1 LHNSTVENHYKK
13 GINMKIEIN
22 KIKKASIFCDDFTQL
37 ERNKEIIFGKNSV
50 AIVYG
55 PNGTGKTSLAKIL
68 GKEEK
73 TEYNI
78 KIDDQTYTQID
89 PIFAHIVSDQNDRN
103 IIKGNTKD
111 FILGDNIRREYE
123 LRDSINKKFEN
134 IFENK
139 LSLELKEKFG
149 VSTKQSQFDGLHTD
163 KELLEFISDIANS
176 KSKGSGIDKNKF
188 IEFISG
194 KNISEILF
202 PEASNFKFFID
213 DYKDKKSAIKTF
225 LDQIFKLDEDEKLLL
240 KVEQHKEAISILQR
254 FNYLDECIVCD
265 HEIEPYA
272 ALERK
277 KVQHERSTQSL
288 GDRAKVIISGILEK
302 LENKNDPFGIAETL
316 RQALLSGSA
325 VGIEKVKS
333 DIIQCIVAYPVMVLN
348 SIISTVGESGVIA
361 DWNEYLSLAKDK
373 PKFESEDIVFIE
385 RFLND
390 CLDKKISI
398 MRDDNGNLRLLLGD
412 DEFLNRDRDELLL
425 SNGEQNFLSLAFELL
440 KAQKSPQK
448 LIVLDDPIS
457 SFDSIY
463 KNKIAFAILKLLS
476 AKKVIV
482 LTHSTDLIKLLEH
495 QKQGCFNLYYLNNTS
510 GEENGFISVNEN
522 ETGIFL
528 YIPKLLEL
536 LRGPIKSEIKDE
548 LSFLVSIT
556 PFLRGCTQIFNLPIE
571 KELLTKV
578 MHGYQDE
585 KVNLSQIYRKV
596 IGEGVI
602 DHDHEVS
609 ARDIINLNCDNPIA
623 IKGENYPLL
632 QRTLTHTFTYLF
644 LRLNTERKLV
654 SKFAINTTKYDMLSN
669 IITFAFN
676 GDDEASIANRVFFL
690 SRKTLLNEF
699 NHFEMDMNIFQ
710 PAIDITNQ
718 SLAKEKDQIL
728 KKLAEL

>member
-1 LHNSTVENHYKK
+1 
-13 GINMKIEIN
+13 MKIKIN
-22 KIKKASIFCDDFTQL
+22 KIKKANIFCDDFTRL
-37 ERNKEIIFGKNSV
+37 ERNNEIVFSRNSV

-55 PNGTGKTSLAKIL
+55 PNGTGKTSLAKVL

-78 KIDDQTYTQID
+78 EIDDKTYTQND
-89 PIFAHIVSDQNDRN
+89 VIFAHIVSDQNDRN

-123 LRDSINKKFEN
+123 LRGNINTKFTN
-134 IFENK
+134 IFESK

-149 VSTKQSQFDGLHTD
+149 VATKQSQFDNLHTD
-163 KELLEFISDIANS
+163 NELIGFISDIANN

-188 IEFISG
+188 IEYISG
-194 KNISEILF
+194 KDISDIIS
-202 PEASNFKFFID
+202 PEPSSFKFFID

-240 KVEQHKEAISILQR
+240 KVEQHRDAISILQR
-254 FNYLDECIVCD
+254 FNYLEECIVCD
-265 HEIEPYA
+265 HEIEPLA
-272 ALERK
+272 VLERK
-277 KVQHERSTQSL
+277 KVQHERSIQTL
-288 GDRAKVIISGILEK
+288 GYRAKEIISGILEK

-316 RQALLSGSA
+316 RQALLSGSQA
-325 VGIEKVKS
+325 GIEKVKS
-333 DIIQCIVAYPVMVLN
+333 EINQCIDAYPVMVLN
-348 SIISTVGESGVIA
+348 SIISTVVESGVIE
-361 DWNEYLSLAKDK
+361 DWNEYQSLVKDK

-385 RFLND
+385 KFLND

-398 MRDDNGNLRLLLGD
+398 VRDDDGNLRLLLGD
-412 DEFLNRDRDELLL
+412 DEFLNRDRGELLL

-440 KAQKSPQK
+440 KAKKVPQE
-448 LIVLDDPIS
+448 LVVLDDPIS

-463 KNKIAFAILKLLS
+463 KNKIAFTILKFLED
-476 AKKVIV
+476 KKVIV
-482 LTHSTDLIKLLEH
+482 LTHNTDLIKLLEH
-495 QKQGCFNLYYLNNTS
+495 QKQGCFKLYYLNNTAD
-510 GEENGFISVNEN
+510 EENGFISVNEN
-522 ETGIFL
+522 ETEIFL

-536 LRGPIKSEIKDE
+536 LRGPIKSEITDE

-556 PFLRGCTQIFNLPIE
+556 PFLRGCTHIFNLPNE
-571 KELLTKV
+571 KKLLTKV

-602 DHDHEVS
+602 EYDHEVS
-609 ARDIINLNCDNPIA
+609 AKDITNLNCDNPIA
-623 IKGENYPLL
+623 IKSENYPLL

-644 LRLNTERKLV
+644 LRLNTEKTLA
-654 SKFAINTTKYDMLSN
+654 SKFAINTTKYDMLSK
-669 IITFAFN
+669 IISFAFK
-676 GDDEASIANRVFFL
+676 GTDEISIANRVFFL

-718 SLAKEKDQIL
+718 SLTKEKAQII
-728 KKLAEL
+728 KKLSEL